1 MAWHVTNQY
10 LLLYFLEKN
19 KLIVKSEILELS
31 PIINQ
36 TVNEQHCSTR
46 VWKFKVDSDQSSAS
60 GNSKMYSSVKSFLLK
75 MARKLDKMI
84 PENTF
89 VWSFLDKWRI
99 KSSKSGRD

>member
-36 TVNEQHCSTR
+36 TLNEQYCSTR
-46 VWKFKVDSDQSSAS
+46 VCKFKVDSDQSTAS
-60 GNSKMYSSVKSFLLK
+60 GNSKMYSFVKSSLLK

-84 PENTF
+84 SKNTF
-89 VWSFLDKWRI
+89 VWSLLDK
-99 KSSKSGRD
+99 